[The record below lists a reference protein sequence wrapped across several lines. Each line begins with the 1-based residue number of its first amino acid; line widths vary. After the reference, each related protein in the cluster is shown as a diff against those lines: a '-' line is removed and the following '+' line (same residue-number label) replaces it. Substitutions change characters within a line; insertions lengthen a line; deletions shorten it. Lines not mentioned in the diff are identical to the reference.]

1 MGDCGTHAVLHA
13 VISTVTDL
21 LRTLPGA
28 IPLAG
33 PLTNAFSHAF
43 ACRRSPF
50 RFSGTLR
57 WASVEVAVCNVPLVG
72 VMKAGLELSCEG
84 AGG

>member
-50 RFSGTLR
+50 RFSGMLR
-57 WASVEVAVCNVPLVG
+57 WVSAEVVNVYRQPR
-72 VMKAGLELSCEG
+72 
-84 AGG
+84 